1 MSTAS
6 KAALGS
12 RSGPASEMPVAT
24 GPAGRDITPE
34 RLVHS
39 PFPAFTGPLV
49 FAAARLQ
56 TLRWDRAL
64 TRVRQEQERALAR
77 IVGHAKS
84 TEYGTKRGFSEV
96 RSYRDFAGRV
106 PVGDYDTFAPP
117 IERMRQGERNL
128 LVPEFVRY
136 FGNSSGSSTHGRS
149 KFLPITERQ
158 IALQRKSGTDGL
170 SRTLVH
176 LGERQFTAGFT
187 LGLFPPTTMRPE
199 GPVLITSNPALMI
212 ATLPGLAKPTYLPD
226 EECRR
231 IVDYEEKLTRIART
245 CIDHDVRALAGTTCW
260 FSLMFEKL
268 LREAERRGRRART
281 VREIWPNLR
290 ILLGGG
296 VSAAPYR
303 PLLREFMGREDFV
316 LVDSYNA
323 TEGGIYAAT
332 DHRDL
337 PGMLMMPHRDTFFE
351 FLRLEEHDN
360 PSARRVPL
368 WEVEL
373 DRPYAI
379 VVTTVSGLYAY
390 KLGDI
395 VRFPYPNRIEFVGRL
410 SGCLS
415 VTQELTTHIEIEKAV
430 SHAASVVP
438 CTTLDFGAS
447 AEVGPRSRYLLF
459 VEFAPDRPPSD
470 LQAFARAFDEGLC
483 RENRV
488 YREHRAND
496 AALLPPRV
504 VPLRRG
510 GAKAYLDRVTRGNMQ
525 GKFPR
530 IIDPTRRD
538 QVSAFE
544 ESV

>member
-1 MSTAS
+1 MVLAS
-6 KAALGS
+6 KIADSRTTSAARAVPTSVDSSFGKL
-12 RSGPASEMPVAT
+12 M
-24 GPAGRDITPE
+24 
-34 RLVHS
+34 HS
-39 PFPAFTGPLV
+39 PFPAFTGKMLLG
-49 FAAARLQ
+49 AARLQ

-64 TRVRQEQERALAR
+64 TRVREEQERALAS
-77 IVGHAKS
+77 IIHHSKS
-84 TEYGTKRGFSEV
+84 TEYGRKRGFREI

-106 PVGDYDTFAPP
+106 PIGDYDTFSPY
-117 IERMRQGERNL
+117 IERMRQGEDNL

-136 FGNSSGSSTHGRS
+136 FGNSSGSSSQGRS

-158 IALQRKSGTDGL
+158 IALQRRSGTDGL
-170 SRTLVH
+170 SRALVH
-176 LGERQFTAGFT
+176 LGESQFTRGFT

-212 ATLPGLAKPTYLPD
+212 ATLPALAKPAYLPD
-226 EECRR
+226 EESRR
-231 IVDYEEKLTRIART
+231 IADYEEKLTRIART
-245 CIDHDVRALAGTTCW
+245 CFDHDVRALAGTTCW
-260 FSLMFEKL
+260 FSLMFQKL
-268 LREAERRGRRART
+268 LDEAKRRGHRAGS
-281 VREIWPNLR
+281 VRDIWPNLR

-296 VSAAPYR
+296 VSAEPYR
-303 PLLREFMGREDFV
+303 PLLREFMGRDDFV

-337 PGMLMMPHRDTFFE
+337 PGMLMMPHRETFFE
-351 FLRLEEHDN
+351 FVALEEHDN
-360 PSARRVPL
+360 PAARRVPL
-368 WEVEL
+368 WEAEL
-373 DRPYAI
+373 GRPYAI
-379 VVTTVSGLYAY
+379 IVTTVSGLYAY

-395 VRFPYPNRIEFVGRL
+395 VRFPALNRIEFVGRL

-459 VEFAPDRPPSD
+459 VEFASDRPPSD
-470 LQAFARAFDEGLC
+470 LEAFARAFDAGLC

-488 YREHRAND
+488 YREHRMND
-496 AALLPPRV
+496 VALLPARV

-510 GAKAYLDRVTRGNMQ
+510 GAKAYLDQVTRGNMQ

-538 QVSAFE
+538 QVSAFAA
-544 ESV
+544 SI

>member
-1 MSTAS
+1 MINATSEP
-6 KAALGS
+6 
-12 RSGPASEMPVAT
+12 RSGAGNEWPAAAGSTRDAT
-24 GPAGRDITPE
+24 SGK
-34 RLVHS
+34 LVHS
-39 PFPAFTGPLV
+39 PFPTFTGTLV
-49 FAAARLQ
+49 HGAARLQ

-64 TRVRQEQERALAR
+64 TRVRQEQERALTR
-77 IVGHAKS
+77 IVGHAKF
-84 TEYGTKRGFSEV
+84 TEYGARRGFPEI

-106 PVGDYDTFAPP
+106 PVGDYDTFSPY
-117 IERMRQGERNL
+117 IERMRQGEKNL

-170 SRTLVH
+170 SRALVH
-176 LGERQFTAGFT
+176 LGERQFTHGFT

-212 ATLPGLAKPTYLPD
+212 ATLPGLAKPAYLPD

-231 IVDYEEKLTRIART
+231 IGDYEEKLTRIART
-245 CIDHDVRALAGTTCW
+245 CLDHDVRALAGTTCW

-268 LREAERRGRRART
+268 LQEAARRGRRART

-296 VSAAPYR
+296 VSAEPYR
-303 PLLREFMGREDFV
+303 PLLREFMGRDDFV

-351 FLRLEEHDN
+351 FLLLEEHDN

-373 DRPYAI
+373 DRQYAI

-395 VRFPYPNRIEFVGRL
+395 VRFPQHNRIEFVGRL

-459 VEFAPDRPPSD
+459 VEFAADRPPLD

-488 YREHRAND
+488 YREHRVND

-510 GAKAYLDRVTRGNMQ
+510 GAKAYLDQVTRGNMQ

>member
-1 MSTAS
+1 
-6 KAALGS
+6 
-12 RSGPASEMPVAT
+12 
-24 GPAGRDITPE
+24 
-34 RLVHS
+34 
-39 PFPAFTGPLV
+39 
-49 FAAARLQ
+49 
-56 TLRWDRAL
+56 
-64 TRVRQEQERALAR
+64 
-77 IVGHAKS
+77 
-84 TEYGTKRGFSEV
+84 
-96 RSYRDFAGRV
+96 
-106 PVGDYDTFAPP
+106 
-117 IERMRQGERNL
+117 MRHGESNL
-128 LVPEFVRY
+128 LVPKFVRY
-136 FGNSSGSSTHGRS
+136 FGNSSGSSTNGRS
-149 KFLPITERQ
+149 KFLPITARQ
-158 IALQRKSGTDGL
+158 IALQRRSGTDGL
-170 SRTLVH
+170 SRALVH
-176 LGERQFTAGFT
+176 LGEAEFSKGFT
-187 LGLFPPTTMRPE
+187 LGLFPPTTMRVE
-199 GPVLITSNPALMI
+199 GPVLITSNPALMV
-212 ATLPGLAKPTYLPD
+212 ATLPGLAKPAYLPD

-231 IVDYEEKLTRIART
+231 IGDYEEKLTRIART

-268 LREAERRGRRART
+268 IQESKRRGRRART
-281 VREIWPNLR
+281 VSEIWPNLR

-296 VSAAPYR
+296 VSAEPYR
-303 PLLREFMGREDFV
+303 PLLREFMGRPDFV

-337 PGMLMMPHRDTFFE
+337 PGMLLMPHRDTFFE
-351 FLRLEEHDN
+351 FIALSEHAD
-360 PSARRVPL
+360 PGARRVPL
-368 WEVEL
+368 WQVEL
-373 DRPYAI
+373 DKDYAI

-395 VRFPYPNRIEFVGRL
+395 VRFPHPNRIEFVGRL

-459 VEFAPDRPPSD
+459 VEFAPDNPPGD

-488 YREHRAND
+488 YREHRVND

-510 GAKAYLDRVTRGNMQ
+510 GARAYLDQVTRGNMQ

-530 IIDPTRRD
+530 VIDPIRRA
-538 QVSAFE
+538 QVNAFAE
-544 ESV
+544 LV

>member
-1 MSTAS
+1 MTSLSQSDESSRTST
-6 KAALGS
+6 GS
-12 RSGPASEMPVAT
+12 VLPTSRETSRGK
-24 GPAGRDITPE
+24 
-34 RLVHS
+34 LVHS
-39 PFPAFTGPLV
+39 PFPG
-49 FAAARLQ
+49 FAGTLLLGAARLQ
-56 TLRWDRAL
+56 VRRWDHALKRA
-64 TRVRQEQERALAR
+64 REVQERALLN

-84 TEYGTKRGFSEV
+84 TEYGKRRDFSQIH
-96 RSYRDFAGRV
+96 SYRDFAARV
-106 PVGDYDTFAPP
+106 PVGDYDSFSPY
-117 IERMRQGERNL
+117 IERMRGGEKNL

-136 FGNSSGSSTHGRS
+136 FGNSSGSSTQGRS

-158 IALQRKSGTDGL
+158 IALQRRSGTDGL
-170 SRTLVH
+170 SRALVH
-176 LGERQFTAGFT
+176 PGESDFTKGFT
-187 LGLFPPTTMRPE
+187 LGLFPPTTMRAE

-212 ATLPGLAKPTYLPD
+212 ATLPKLAEPAYLPD

-231 IVDYEEKLTRIART
+231 IGDYEEKLTRIAAT
-245 CIDHDVRALAGTTCW
+245 CFDHDVRALAGTTCW

-268 LREAERRGRRART
+268 LQEASRRGRRART
-281 VREIWPNLR
+281 VSEIWPNLR

-296 VSAAPYR
+296 VSAEPYR
-303 PLLREFMGREDFV
+303 PLLRELLGRDDAV
-316 LVDSYNA
+316 LVDTYNA

-337 PGMLMMPHRDTFFE
+337 PGMLMMPHRGTFFE
-351 FLRLEEHDN
+351 FIALEEHDKS
-360 PSARRVPL
+360 SARRVPL

-373 DRPYAI
+373 GRQYAI

-415 VTQELTTHIEIEKAV
+415 VTQELTTHIEIERAV
-430 SHAASVVP
+430 SHASSVVP

-459 VEFAPDRPPSD
+459 VEFAPDKRPAD
-470 LQAFARAFDEGLC
+470 LAGFARAFDEGLC

-488 YREHRAND
+488 YREHRTND
-496 AALLPPRV
+496 VALLPPRV

-510 GAKAYLDRVTRGNMQ
+510 GAQAYLDQVTNGNMQ

-530 IIDPTRRD
+530 VIDPTRRA
-538 QVSAFE
+538 QISAFI

>member
-1 MSTAS
+1 MTSVTNFGESRAEPRSTS
-6 KAALGS
+6 HQ
-12 RSGPASEMPVAT
+12 GPSELT
-24 GPAGRDITPE
+24 R
-34 RLVHS
+34 S
-39 PFPAFTGPLV
+39 PFPAFTGKLV
-49 FAAARLQ
+49 LAAARWQ

-64 TRVRQEQERALAR
+64 RRVREEQEGALTR
-77 IVGHAKS
+77 IVEHARS
-84 TEYGTKRGFSEV
+84 TEYGVRRGFSEI

-106 PVGDYDTFAPP
+106 PVGDYDTFSPY
-117 IERMRQGERNL
+117 IERMRHGESNL

-136 FGNSSGSSTHGRS
+136 FGNSSGSSTNGRS
-149 KFLPITERQ
+149 KFLPITARQ
-158 IALQRKSGTDGL
+158 IALQRRSGTDGL
-170 SRTLVH
+170 SRALVH
-176 LGERQFTAGFT
+176 LGEAEFSKGFT
-187 LGLFPPTTMRPE
+187 LGLFPPTTMRVE
-199 GPVLITSNPALMI
+199 GPVLITSNPALMV
-212 ATLPGLAKPTYLPD
+212 ATLPGLAKPAYLPD

-231 IVDYEEKLTRIART
+231 IGDYEEKLTRIART

-268 LREAERRGRRART
+268 IQESKRRGRRART
-281 VREIWPNLR
+281 VSEIWPNLR

-296 VSAAPYR
+296 VSAEPYR
-303 PLLREFMGREDFV
+303 PLLREFMGRPDFV

-337 PGMLMMPHRDTFFE
+337 PGMLLMPHRDTFFE
-351 FLRLEEHDN
+351 FIALSEHAD
-360 PSARRVPL
+360 PGARRVPL
-368 WEVEL
+368 WQVEL
-373 DRPYAI
+373 DKDYAI

-395 VRFPYPNRIEFVGRL
+395 VRFPHPNRIEFVGRL

-459 VEFAPDRPPSD
+459 VEFAPDNPPGD

-488 YREHRAND
+488 YREHRVND

-510 GAKAYLDRVTRGNMQ
+510 GARAYLDQVTRGNMQ

-530 IIDPTRRD
+530 VIDPIRRA
-538 QVSAFE
+538 QVNAFAE
-544 ESV
+544 LV

>member
-1 MSTAS
+1 MVFAS
-6 KAALGS
+6 RIEDS
-12 RSGPASEMPVAT
+12 RASIGAGGMPTSADSSR
-24 GPAGRDITPE
+24 AK
-34 RLVHS
+34 LVHS
-39 PFPAFTGPLV
+39 PFPAFTGKVLLG
-49 FAAARLQ
+49 AARMQ

-64 TRVRQEQERALAR
+64 TRVREEQERALLSIIR
-77 IVGHAKS
+77 PAKS
-84 TEYGTKRGFSEV
+84 TEYGRKRGFAEI

-106 PVGDYDTFAPP
+106 PIGDYDTFSPY
-117 IERMRQGERNL
+117 IERMRQGEDNL
-128 LVPEFVRY
+128 LVPEFVRH
-136 FGNSSGSSTHGRS
+136 FGNSSGSSSQGRS

-158 IALQRKSGTDGL
+158 IALQRRSGTDGL
-170 SRTLVH
+170 SRALVH
-176 LGERQFTAGFT
+176 LGEGQFSKGFT

-212 ATLPGLAKPTYLPD
+212 ATLPALAKPAYLPD
-226 EECRR
+226 EECRL
-231 IVDYEEKLTRIART
+231 IADYEEKLSRIAKT
-245 CIDHDVRALAGTTCW
+245 CFDHDVRAVAGTTCW
-260 FSLMFEKL
+260 FSLMFQKL
-268 LREAERRGRRART
+268 LEEAKRRGHKAGC
-281 VREIWPNLR
+281 VRDIWPNLR

-296 VSAAPYR
+296 VSAEPYR
-303 PLLREFMGREDFV
+303 PLLREFMGRDDFV

-332 DHRDL
+332 DHQDR
-337 PGMLMMPHRDTFFE
+337 PGMLMMPHRETFFE
-351 FLRLEEHDN
+351 FVALEEHDN
-360 PSARRVPL
+360 PAARRVPL

-373 DRPYAI
+373 GRPYAI
-379 VVTTVSGLYAY
+379 IVTTVSGLYAY

-395 VRFPYPNRIEFVGRL
+395 VRFPELNRIEFVGRL

-470 LQAFARAFDEGLC
+470 LEAFARAFDAGLC
-483 RENRV
+483 KENRV
-488 YREHRAND
+488 YREHRSND
-496 AALLPPRV
+496 VALLPARV

-510 GAKAYLDRVTRGNMQ
+510 GAKAYLDQVTRGNMQ

-538 QVSAFE
+538 QVSAFAA
-544 ESV
+544 ST

>member
-1 MSTAS
+1 MVSVLNGADARGGMP
-6 KAALGS
+6 AAARAFRDPSLG
-12 RSGPASEMPVAT
+12 E
-24 GPAGRDITPE
+24 
-34 RLVHS
+34 LVPS
-39 PFPAFTGPLV
+39 PFPAFTGKVLLG
-49 FAAARLQ
+49 AARLQ
-56 TLRWDRAL
+56 TQRWDRAL
-64 TRVRQEQERALAR
+64 KRVREEQESALAS
-77 IVGHAKS
+77 IVGHAKF
-84 TEYGTKRGFSEV
+84 TEYGKKRGFSEI

-106 PVGDYDTFAPP
+106 PVGDYDTFSPY
-117 IERMRQGERNL
+117 IERMRRGERNL
-128 LVPEFVRY
+128 LVPEFVRH
-136 FGNSSGSSTHGRS
+136 FGNSSGSSTQGRS

-158 IALQRKSGTDGL
+158 IALQRRSGTDGL
-170 SRTLVH
+170 SRALVH
-176 LGERQFTAGFT
+176 LGESQFSRGFT
-187 LGLFPPTTMRPE
+187 LGLFPPTTMRAE

-212 ATLPGLAKPTYLPD
+212 ATLPALAKPAYLPN

-231 IVDYEEKLTRIART
+231 IGDYEEKLTRIAAS

-268 LREAERRGRRART
+268 IEEAKRRGRKART

-296 VSAAPYR
+296 VSAEPYR
-303 PLLREFMGREDFV
+303 PLLREFMGRDDFV

-323 TEGGIYAAT
+323 TEGGIYATT

-337 PGMLMMPHRDTFFE
+337 PGMLMMPHRETFFE
-351 FLRLEEHDN
+351 FVALEEHEN
-360 PSARRVPL
+360 PAARRIPL
-368 WEVEL
+368 WEVECG
-373 DRPYAI
+373 RPYAI

-395 VRFPYPNRIEFVGRL
+395 VRFPHPNRIEFVGRL

-415 VTQELTTHIEIEKAV
+415 VTQELTTHIEIERAV

-459 VEFAPDRPPSD
+459 VEFAPDRPPAD
-470 LQAFARAFDEGLC
+470 LEAFARAFDEGLC

-488 YREHRAND
+488 YREHRTND

-510 GAKAYLDRVTRGNMQ
+510 GAKAYLDQVTRGNMQ

-538 QVSAFE
+538 QVSTFA